1 MKSFFLLLFTTFL
14 VSCHSDSTE
23 INANETSL
31 ERILN
36 GNIRFVN
43 SESLHIHHDLN
54 AVTNT
59 SKKQNPF
66 AVVLTCSD
74 SRVDPNIIFDQGI
87 GDLFVVKNAGNL
99 ISDIDYGTI
108 EYAVEH
114 LGVKLIVIMGHTDC
128 GAVKAFVSDKDKHFK
143 KHHSHIDDILT
154 EIESED
160 EIKALSEKNTDYLT
174 SCITANTLH
183 SAKMIAND
191 ELIKKYKVKEVK
203 LLYNVQN
210 GKVTQL

>member
-1 MKSFFLLLFTTFL
+1 MKNYIILLFSIL
-14 VSCHSDSTE
+14 LSACHHNSDE
-23 INANETSL
+23 IQVDETPL
-31 ERILN
+31 EKIIN
-36 GNIRFVN
+36 GNKRFVN
-43 SESLHIHHDLN
+43 GKSLNIHHDL
-54 AVTNT
+54 T
-59 SKKQNPF
+59 SVSTTSRKQNPF

-114 LGVKLIVIMGHTDC
+114 LDVKLIVIMGHTDC
-128 GAVKAFVSDKDKHFK
+128 GAVKAFVSDKNKHFK
-143 KHHSHIDDILT
+143 EHHSHIDDILS
-154 EIESED
+154 EIDNEA
-160 EIKALSEKNTDYLT
+160 EIKKLNEKNPDYLT

-191 ELIKKYKVKEVK
+191 ELIKKHKVKVVK

-210 GKVTQL
+210 GKVIQL